1 MNAPTN
7 VTACIGSHGLFQL
20 KPTFLQP
27 WTKLMSCLMG
37 MKDNCGLE
45 GMDVIQQ
52 LCCQTMIMYCVTWH
66 NQWVIGNL
74 ETEAVRM
81 QQVEWLN
88 LNLLSWALTNNP
100 LEQVFSTINA
110 HILSTTCIFGELT
123 PNMKNP
129 NKLVIFNKGRLISH
143 LPTWLRLCIAQG
155 KNLCGVASL
164 FFLLFSI
171 DWGGGFA
178 L

>member
-1 MNAPTN
+1 
-7 VTACIGSHGLFQL
+7 
-20 KPTFLQP
+20 
-27 WTKLMSCLMG
+27 MG

-88 LNLLSWALTNNP
+88 LNLLS
-100 LEQVFSTINA
+100 
-110 HILSTTCIFGELT
+110 
-123 PNMKNP
+123 
-129 NKLVIFNKGRLISH
+129 
-143 LPTWLRLCIAQG
+143 
-155 KNLCGVASL
+155 
-164 FFLLFSI
+164 
-171 DWGGGFA
+171 
-178 L
+178 